1 MKEYKEQLK
10 LQAWLDGELSDSE
23 ARTVA
28 DWVAKDAEAS
38 ALAAELRNTHSALSV
53 FEAEVKLPET
63 REFYWSK
70 IAREIERADCV
81 DQPAPARSPA
91 SIFLAFRKLLVPA
104 MGIAAVLLGI
114 AVIRPQFG
122 TADSDMETAMTDA
135 NAFTYRDYDHGTT
148 LVWLPYPAENEFTDA
163 EPTAIVD

>member
-1 MKEYKEQLK
+1 MKDEQQLK

-23 ARTVA
+23 ARAVA
-28 DWVAKDAEAS
+28 DWVAKDAEAK
-38 ALAAELRNTHSALSV
+38 ALAAELKNTCGALSG

-70 IAREIERADCV
+70 ISREIERAERV
-81 DQPAPARSPA
+81 DEPAPARAA
-91 SIFLAFRKLLVPA
+91 SLFLAFRKLLVPA
-104 MGIAAVLLGI
+104 TAVAAVLLAI
-114 AVIRPQFG
+114 ALIRPG
-122 TADSDMETAMTDA
+122 GAVSDSDLETAMTDA

-163 EPTAIVD
+163 EPASIVD

>member
-1 MKEYKEQLK
+1 MNDEQQLK

-23 ARTVA
+23 ARAVA
-28 DWVAKDAEAS
+28 DWVAKDAEAK
-38 ALAAELRNTHSALSV
+38 ALAAELKNTCGALSV
-53 FEAEVKLPET
+53 FETEVKLPET

-70 IAREIERADCV
+70 IAREIERAERV
-81 DQPAPARSPA
+81 DHPAPARTPA

-104 MGIAAVLLGI
+104 MGVAAVLL
-114 AVIRPQFG
+114 AVALIRPGGG
-122 TADSDMETAMTDA
+122 TSDSDLETAMTDA

-163 EPTAIVD
+163 EPASIVD